1 MQDQES
7 AVTILSEEIAMSL
20 HLGVARPLLDQ
31 GWPMSTV
38 IGAIKRCTDL
48 LPELE
53 AEGDDA

>member
-20 HLGVARPLLDQ
+20 HLGVAGPLLDQ

-38 IGAIKRCTDL
+38 VDAIKRCADL

-53 AEGDDA
+53 GQEHGE

>member
-20 HLGVARPLLDQ
+20 HLGVAGPLLDQ
-31 GWPMSTV
+31 GWPMTTV
-38 IGAIKRCTDL
+38 VAAIKRCADL